1 MTRTIT
7 FFDTENDLSALTGLD
22 HDQLW
27 DAGFNLDDWDFG
39 FVVDKPLSQHYNA
52 PRYDPWLDDH
62 MDCYCCG
69 SRHVQYGG
77 QHYYMAYHS

>member
-7 FFDTENDLSALTGLD
+7 FFDTEDDLSALTGLD

-39 FVVDKPLSQHYNA
+39 FVVDKPLSQHYKA
-52 PRYDPWLDDH
+52 PHYEHWLDDH

-77 QHYYMAYHS
+77 KHYYMAYHS

>member
-1 MTRTIT
+1 MPQTVT
-7 FFDTENDLSALTGLD
+7 FFHTEEELSALTGLN

-39 FVVDKPLSQHYNA
+39 FVTDKKWSYEWE
-52 PRYDPWLDDH
+52 DPKYERWILDH

-69 SRHVQYGG
+69 YMHTEHNGK
-77 QHYYMAYHS
+77 HYYMLYHS